1 MSLSHAGCFDDMQSD
16 EVRNIILVGF
26 MASGK
31 SSVGRAL
38 ARRTGWPRIDADDEI
53 VSRAGKPI
61 SDIFRDSGEDAFREL
76 EREVTTDICNETG
89 RIIAAGGGSF
99 IDEQNRQTML
109 ELGTVFYLSARPDT
123 IHRRVTRGNPNA
135 PVRPMLAGGDPLKR
149 ITELLKQRAPVYA
162 NAHHAVETDGLSP
175 EQVAHEIIKICG
187 PGITKQSN

>member
-1 MSLSHAGCFDDMQSD
+1 MQAD

-38 ARRTGWPRIDADDEI
+38 SRHIGWPRIDADDEI
-53 VSRAGKPI
+53 VSRARKPI
-61 SDIFRDSGEDAFREL
+61 ADIFRDSGEDAFRQL

-89 RIIAAGGGSF
+89 RIISAGGGSF

-135 PVRPMLAGGDPLKR
+135 PVRPMLAGVDPLKR
-149 ITELLKQRAPVYA
+149 ITELLNQRAPVYA

-175 EQVAHEIIKICG
+175 EQVAREIIKICG